1 MIVSIQHKGLKLLWT
16 KNDASK
22 LRPDQVRK
30 VRNILTVLDAATKI
44 EDVNFPGSNLH
55 PLKGELAGFWAVS
68 VSGNYRIIFEFK
80 DGHKLS
86 CSATALNP

>member
-68 VSGNYRIIFEFK
+68 VTGNYRIIFEFK
-80 DGHKLS
+80 DGDAYLVDYVDYH
-86 CSATALNP
+86 